1 MRKHF
6 TRGRKPLPLVFT
18 FRTKRKQR
26 MTINIKNDRE
36 LAEYATKRLP
46 RKLMLI
52 KLQRELDRI
61 NKKQG
66 KQNESNNRKYET
78 YETR

>member
-1 MRKHF
+1 
-6 TRGRKPLPLVFT
+6 
-18 FRTKRKQR
+18 

-61 NKKQG
+61 KKQG

>member
-1 MRKHF
+1 
-6 TRGRKPLPLVFT
+6 
-18 FRTKRKQR
+18 
-26 MTINIKNDRE
+26 MTINIKYDRE